1 MAQHR
6 VAFCTK
12 QSQKDMTLVEK
23 GLAGL
28 DCELD
33 VQICNSDGETIEAI
47 RGADVIVAHGV
58 FMPREVIEHIDT
70 AKAII
75 SPGHG
80 FDHIDDKAATDKGV
94 MVVNSA
100 GFGSEEVAA
109 HAVMLLLACA
119 KKLHILHDLT
129 RTGQWATSLATIG
142 GALPLI
148 HGQVLGLVALGNIGR
163 ATARIAAAFGLHL
176 IAYDPYVGSWVA
188 KEYNVEL
195 VSSLN
200 ELASRSDF
208 VSMHTPFNQ
217 ETMKLVGEPFFKAMK
232 PSAYFINTSRGGTVD
247 EQALIQALRNGEI
260 AGAGIDVYE
269 EEPPPSD
276 NPLFSMDNVIVTPH
290 TAGNSVASLQASDL
304 RMGEEAARVLKGTWP
319 ISLANPEVRAKLPV
333 RPPATNR

>member
-1 MAQHR
+1 MAEHR
-6 VAFCTK
+6 VAFLTR
-12 QSQKDMTLVEK
+12 SQKDVTLVEQ

-33 VQICNSDGETIEAI
+33 VHICNSDGETIEAI
-47 RGADVIVAHGV
+47 KGADVIIAHGV
-58 FMPREVIEHIDT
+58 FMPRGVVEQIDT

-80 FDHIDDKAATDKGV
+80 FDHIDDRAATDKGV

-109 HAVMLLLACA
+109 HSIMLLLACA
-119 KKLHILHDLT
+119 KKLITLHELA
-129 RTGQWATSLATIG
+129 RTGQWQTALVTIG
-142 GALPLI
+142 EALPVI
-148 HGQVLGLVALGNIGR
+148 HGQVLGLVALGNIAR
-163 ATARIAAAFGLHL
+163 ATARMAAAFGLQL
-176 IAYDPYVGSWVA
+176 IAYDPYVGPWIA

-195 VSSLN
+195 VPTLN

-208 VSMHTPFNQ
+208 VSMHTPSNE
-217 ETMKLVGEPFFKAMK
+217 ETRALVGASFFKAMK

-276 NPLFSMDNVIVTPH
+276 NPLFSIDNVIVTPH
-290 TAGNSVASLQASDL
+290 TAGNSVASLRASDV

-319 ISLANPEVRAKLPV
+319 MSLANPEVRAKLPM